1 MTEQSTHSPEGSAA
15 KSGASLGDRIQ
26 SHASRAAGSPWFWIA
41 LVLLIASW
49 PIVRATRLEMP
60 KAPPTYFQI
69 PPFELT
75 DHTGKPFGTTNL
87 QGRIWIANFVF
98 TSCRTICPELT
109 QTMSKLQRRVKAMG
123 DTVMLVS
130 FSVDPERDTPEVLA
144 EYAKKY
150 KANPRRW
157 RFLTGAYA
165 DIEKLVVQGFKMPM
179 DPGTS
184 SATPSLIEITHGSRF
199 MLIDTHGR
207 VRGFYEPTEE
217 QLDKMMEDLSVV
229 ANLGDH
235 APPTQSPPGGG

>member
-1 MTEQSTHSPEGSAA
+1 MTEQSTHSPEGSPA
-15 KSGASLGDRIQ
+15 KSGGSLGDRIQ
-26 SHASRAAGSPWFWIA
+26 GHASRAVGSPWFWIA

-49 PIVRATRLEMP
+49 PIVRAARLEMP
-60 KAPPTYFQI
+60 KMPATYFQV

-75 DHTGKPFGTTNL
+75 DHTGRQFGSQNL

-109 QTMSKLQRRVKAMG
+109 QRMSKLQRRVKAMG

-150 KANPRRW
+150 RANPRRW
-157 RFLTGAYA
+157 RFLTGSYA
-165 DIEKLVVQGFKMPM
+165 QLESLVVQGFKMPM

-184 SATPSLIEITHGSRF
+184 SAAPSLIEITHGSRF
-199 MLIDTHGR
+199 MLIDTYGR
-207 VRGFYEPTEE
+207 VRGFYEPTDEA
-217 QLDKMMEDLSVV
+217 LDQMMEDLSVI
-229 ANLGDH
+229 ANIGEH
-235 APPTQSPPGGG
+235 APPTESPPTR